1 MAAAAHVAETF
12 STAGSVVANLTN
24 PMRKPRLPLLLFVAV
39 VALPVAAQDWSVGA
53 GTGPF
58 VFGDFLERT
67 LRAGN
72 QTGEGDE
79 GTLTL
84 SAATRAGLAVDI
96 ERSFSERFAMR
107 LEGTFTRSPLA
118 IKGADEGVEINAG
131 DLDVT
136 TVSVPLVYRIN
147 PRGTFRFH
155 VQAGPALALYHI
167 DAGENAAGAEP
178 AFEGIQQEW
187 GVTFG
192 GGVAWWLS
200 DRFAVEGALTDTITT
215 SPIDR
220 EDLPDVPGISVPK
233 PHNVHTTVGLRYRF

>member
-1 MAAAAHVAETF
+1 MKISALA
-12 STAGSVVANLTN
+12 
-24 PMRKPRLPLLLFVAV
+24 LLLFAV
-39 VALPVAAQDWSVGA
+39 TLPVAAQDWSVGV

-72 QTGEGDE
+72 ETGNQDE

-84 SAATRAGLAVDI
+84 SAATRAGVAVDL

-118 IKGADEGVEINAG
+118 IKGQDEGIEIDAG
-131 DLDVT
+131 ELDVAT
-136 TVSVPLVYRIN
+136 FSVPFVYRIN

-155 VQAGPALALYHI
+155 VQAGPALAMYRI
-167 DAGENAAGAEP
+167 DTGENAGGSEP
-178 AFEGIQQEW
+178 AFEGTQQEW

-220 EDLPDVPGISVPK
+220 DDLPDVPGYEIPK